1 MTDLPG
7 FGDNSMAIEALIF
20 DVDGTLADTER
31 DGHRVA
37 FNQAFVEAGLDWR
50 WDVALYG
57 ELLAV
62 TGGKERMR
70 HYVDRHRP
78 NYQKPADF
86 EALVARLHVAKV
98 RHYTSLIER
107 KGIPLRPGVR
117 RLIEEARTRGVRPAL
132 APTTTPDQIT
142 PPLHPHP

>member
-78 NYQKPADF
+78 DYPKPADF

-98 RHYTSLIER
+98 RHYTSLIE
-107 KGIPLRPGVR
+107 PGHCHDHYAGQCYR
-117 RLIEEARTRGVRPAL
+117 AAAPRHFTRGGFMV
-132 APTTTPDQIT
+132 
-142 PPLHPHP
+142 